1 VRGTWSVGPD
11 APRSARLRSLAARIW
26 SGHRLFVL
34 VLIPAV
40 LLRADT
46 ELGYRWQAWFNDSF
60 VYVEDTVHFNL
71 DPTRVSGY
79 SVLLWIL
86 KPLHSYAIVTILQH
100 LMGLAVAVMIYA
112 LARHRYGAPAWL
124 ATLAAVPVLY
134 DGFEIQLEH
143 LILSDVPFLF
153 VLMLATTLL
162 LWDPEGP
169 STRRSAVI
177 GLLLGLGAVL
187 RSIGLPL
194 LAIFAV
200 YMIIKRFNWRRI
212 VAAVG
217 VCLIPVFAY
226 AGAFDL
232 QHGQFAMSDAT
243 GIFLYSR
250 VMTFADCSKINVPA
264 DELWLCSIRAPD
276 QRPIAQ
282 DQIWRT
288 YPYTPLDRF
297 PPSKFAPAPNQYA
310 EDFAIRA
317 IEAQP
322 AAYAKA
328 VFDDTWRVF
337 GWPRQVFPQ
346 AATYDEYL
354 FLPQGLPIPSWDDA
368 HIGRFNSFSA
378 AYLRGNPETQ
388 VVNPFAVIIRD
399 YQKYV
404 WLPGTIYGLI
414 LLAGLG
420 GIVLA
425 WRRLGGDALLPWAV
439 SAAMVVVPAATAEFD
454 YRYVLPAVPFACLAA
469 VMAFS
474 PGTAGRAGLRELADA
489 VRRTVGGSRTVSGAA
504 SASGTAAGSRTV
516 PGAAADSDGDS
527 ASDSAAAGAGDD
539 ERNLATDGA

>member
-1 VRGTWSVGPD
+1 
-11 APRSARLRSLAARIW
+11 
-26 SGHRLFVL
+26 
-34 VLIPAV
+34 
-40 LLRADT
+40 
-46 ELGYRWQAWFNDSF
+46 
-60 VYVEDTVHFNL
+60 
-71 DPTRVSGY
+71 
-79 SVLLWIL
+79 
-86 KPLHSYAIVTILQH
+86 
-100 LMGLAVAVMIYA
+100 
-112 LARHRYGAPAWL
+112 
-124 ATLAAVPVLY
+124 
-134 DGFEIQLEH
+134 
-143 LILSDVPFLF
+143 
-153 VLMLATTLL
+153 
-162 LWDPEGP
+162 
-169 STRRSAVI
+169 
-177 GLLLGLGAVL
+177 
-187 RSIGLPL
+187 
-194 LAIFAV
+194 
-200 YMIIKRFNWRRI
+200 
-212 VAAVG
+212 
-217 VCLIPVFAY
+217 
-226 AGAFDL
+226 
-232 QHGQFAMSDAT
+232 
-243 GIFLYSR
+243 
-250 VMTFADCSKINVPA
+250 
-264 DELWLCSIRAPD
+264 
-276 QRPIAQ
+276 
-282 DQIWRT
+282 
-288 YPYTPLDRF
+288 
-297 PPSKFAPAPNQYA
+297 
-310 EDFAIRA
+310 
-317 IEAQP
+317 
-322 AAYAKA
+322 

-368 HIGRFNSFSA
+368 HIGRYNSFSA

-504 SASGTAAGSRTV
+504 SASGTASGSRTV